1 MNKTKLAYYIP
12 TVLFSLLIVMGATMY
27 FVQHDMV
34 VEAFTKLGYP
44 TYLIY
49 PLAIAKLAGIV
60 AIWTRISK
68 TLTDMAY
75 AGFIYDLILAA
86 GAHIAIGDGEA
97 APAIIGLALV
107 ITSWAMRK
115 HVVQPSTT

>member
-115 HVVQPSTT
+115 HVVQSSTT